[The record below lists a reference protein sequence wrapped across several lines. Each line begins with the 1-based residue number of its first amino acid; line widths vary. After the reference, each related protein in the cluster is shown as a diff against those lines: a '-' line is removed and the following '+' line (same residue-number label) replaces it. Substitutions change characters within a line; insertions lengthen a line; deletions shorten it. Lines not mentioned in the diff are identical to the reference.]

1 VIYAKLDVCFW
12 RHKKF
17 RRAGVAAAGYWA
29 AALAYLREDD
39 SDDGFLPG
47 DVVGQL
53 LGVTEA
59 EGRAFCQVLVQ
70 VGLFAARDDGYLLV
84 GYTTKNES
92 RKQIEARKAA
102 NARKVASWRAK
113 ARGGSDSVTDDVT
126 SDVTGYSG
134 HDVTRGA
141 GPVTSSDANL
151 VTLPPCTG
159 SGSGSGSDSG
169 LRSGSDAR
177 ARAGAGTTRRLTG
190 ASDDIPTAG
199 HGLTGMQVDAYSEG
213 IRAVTGVPHE
223 SGPFEAKAIGD
234 RTKLADG
241 LAAGAKTRGG
251 SDPVTGNVTGN
262 VTGHRSHDVT
272 LMDARVTSSEET
284 VVTLPA
290 CTGSGS
296 GSGSDSDL
304 RSGSD
309 ARARAGEVTSLR
321 LAPRAADITPT
332 ATGHGLM
339 GMQVDAYG
347 EAGRSRSCACCCS
360 ARGDD
365 RGAGRSGLPRRPGH
379 ARGKGDLHG
388 RNPRARLRCVCR
400 DRDPGRH
407 GGLLHAVLQP
417 CGRGVLRVSEE
428 GAQAHRRCGTTW
440 KRRCV
445 SPRAVLPSRVSW
457 TDALSTHSA
466 AQPPGCGWHRAGR
479 EGRRGRS
486 RRAQAAGFRAR
497 HYAQVPASTRARIDS
512 PGALSALKTLGLNV
526 ARSSL

>member
-126 SDVTGYSG
+126 SDVTGYSA
-134 HDVTRGA
+134 HDVTGYGTRDVTSGA
-141 GPVTSSDANL
+141 GLVTSSGETP
-151 VTLPPCTG
+151 VTLPSCTG
-159 SGSGSGSDSG
+159 SGSDSD

-177 ARAGAGTTRRLTG
+177 ARVAAETTRLTG
-190 ASDDIPTAG
+190 ASDSVM
-199 HGLTGMQVDAYSEG
+199 GMQVDAYSEG
-213 IRAVTGVPHE
+213 IRAVTGAPRE
-223 SGPFEAKAIGD
+223 SGPFEVETPEY
-234 RTKLADG
+234 TKRAGSLASR
-241 LAAGAKTRGG
+241 AETRSG
-251 SDPVTGNVTGN
+251 SDPVTGDVTGYSN
-262 VTGHRSHDVT
+262 HDVT
-272 LMDARVTSSEET
+272 RSAGPVTSSDEHS
-284 VVTLPA
+284 VTLPS
-290 CTGSGS
+290 CTGS

-309 ARARAGEVTSLR
+309 ARARAGEVTTLR
-321 LAPRAADITPT
+321 LAPRAADAPT
-332 ATGHGLM
+332 TGYGLM

-347 EAGRSRSCACCCS
+347 EGIQAVTGVPYVKSGPFEAKTLEECAKRAGGLTGRALLDWYRAKAEKFARSV
-360 ARGDD
+360 
-365 RGAGRSGLPRRPGH
+365 
-379 ARGKGDLHG
+379 
-388 RNPRARLRCVCR
+388 NPRFGYGANRFVGWLN
-400 DRDPGRH
+400 
-407 GGLLHAVLQP
+407 GG
-417 CGRGVLRVSEE
+417 E
-428 GAQAHRRCGTTW
+428 
-440 KRRCV
+440 
-445 SPRAVLPSRVSW
+445 RADTPE
-457 TDALSTHSA
+457 A
-466 AQPPGCGWHRAGR
+466 
-479 EGRRGRS
+479 
-486 RRAQAAGFRAR
+486 
-497 HYAQVPASTRARIDS
+497 PASTRDLSRPES
-512 PGALSALKTLGLNV
+512 RNLNNLGAGLPPLPPIRAV
-526 ARSSL
+526 RR